1 MVEEGCCADCL
12 AIESNI
18 DNNSFFD
25 CCREAPYLSVI
36 SVDISLKIQRT
47 GFDFILRRCEELK
60 LNANI
65 YTLYCEVFY
74 PDFKF
79 IIFEKQWNSLCDMQ
93 HVLIQCHNITYI
105 TTNVTEA
112 ITAFGKFIKSNLQHT
127 NYLLAVNAVAEI
139 DKLTATADYV
149 ESGDGVDLN
158 AVNYMNNV
166 TTPRIPPWFY
176 ETSQVS
182 LKYSNSVLYYQTE
195 DCLAGLEP
203 SGRITFI
210 GAKKLSAIKE
220 LYRLI
225 VKNVATA
232 KYSNL
237 NKEYRHRVEV
247 VDESESDTGSVVGFC
262 RRYGFCV

>member
-12 AIESNI
+12 TIESNI
-18 DNNSFFD
+18 DRNSFFD
-25 CCREAPYLSVI
+25 CFREAPYLRII

-65 YTLYCEVFY
+65 YGLYCEVFY

-79 IIFEKQWNSLCDMQ
+79 IIFEKQWNSSCDMQ
-93 HVLIQCHNITYI
+93 HVLIQCSNITYI

-112 ITAFGKFIKSNLQHT
+112 ITAFGNFIKGDQQHT

-139 DKLTATADYV
+139 EKLTATADSA
-149 ESGDGVDLN
+149 ESGDYVDLN
-158 AVNYMNNV
+158 AVNYVNNV
-166 TTPRIPPWFY
+166 TTPKIPPLFY
-176 ETSQVS
+176 TTPQVS

-195 DCLAGLEP
+195 DCLASLEP

-225 VKNVATA
+225 VINVSAA
-232 KYSNL
+232 KYNNL
-237 NKEYRHRVEV
+237 NKEYRHRV
-247 VDESESDTGSVVGFC
+247 DESESDTASVVGFC